1 LCLITPKIY
10 EKGEFGKQRNQV
22 WSVLPLKEK
31 KLEKENGTGK
41 RQYYPPNLLN
51 FQVLASSLI
60 GRRKLPETEMWEF
73 VGIASKS
80 NKEMED
86 LYNSLGGM
94 STLRFFKFIF

>member
-1 LCLITPKIY
+1 MTIY
-10 EKGEFGKQRNQV
+10 
-22 WSVLPLKEK
+22 
-31 KLEKENGTGK
+31 
-41 RQYYPPNLLN
+41 LLN

-94 STLRFFKFIF
+94 STLRFF